1 MSMTAEPLSAPRQR
15 PAVDPN
21 AASALLRGALAR
33 ALSAE
38 SFAWLAQEIERQET
52 NLDERRL
59 AIALGLAGRKLR
71 RTPLALTDETF
82 AAADALLAGWQPQF
96 WGSDEAARILL
107 LIATHHGDDGVFAAR
122 LERLCVT
129 AEITEHVSYMK
140 GLAVFPAAGVLS
152 GRAREGVRS
161 SIAPIF
167 EAIACR
173 NPYPR
178 DHFDTDAWNQM
189 VVKCVFGGTPLASV
203 VGLHERRNSELLV
216 MLRDLVA
223 ERHAA
228 GRPLPKDVH
237 DFIAGP

>member
-1 MSMTAEPLSAPRQR
+1 MTAETFSSARER
-15 PAVDPN
+15 PAVDAK
-21 AASALLRGALAR
+21 AASALLRGFLAQALA
-33 ALSAE
+33 AD
-38 SFAWLAQEIERQET
+38 SFTWLAQEIERQEAS
-52 NLDERRL
+52 LDERRL

-71 RTPLALTDETF
+71 RTPLALTDENLT
-82 AAADALLAGWQPQF
+82 AADALLPGWQPQF

-107 LIATHHGDDGVFAAR
+107 LIATHHGDDSAFAAR
-122 LERLCVT
+122 LERLCIT

-140 GLAVFPAAGVLS
+140 GLAVFPAAGELT

-167 EAIACR
+167 EAVACR

-178 DHFDTDAWNQM
+178 DYFDTDAWNQM
-189 VVKCVFGGTPLASV
+189 VVKCVFGGTPLGSV
-203 VGLHERRNSELLV
+203 VGLHERRNGELLV

-237 DFIAGP
+237 DFIAG

>member
-1 MSMTAEPLSAPRQR
+1 MSMVDTAATI
-15 PAVDPN
+15 
-21 AASALLRGALAR
+21 ALLRRWLAR
-33 ALSAE
+33 VIAADVS
-38 SFAWLAQEIERQET
+38 AWLDAEIARQQAGP
-52 NLDERRL
+52 DERKL

-71 RTPLALTDETF
+71 RVALDLPPEEL
-82 AAADALLAGWQPQF
+82 AAAQALRDAWQPQS
-96 WGSDEAARILL
+96 WAADEAARVALL
-107 LIATHHGDDGVFAAR
+107 LASHHGDDRGFAAR

-140 GLAVFPAAGVLS
+140 GLAVFPAGRELV

-161 SIAPIF
+161 SIAPLF

-178 DHFDTDAWNQM
+178 DHFDDDAWNQM
-189 VVKCVFGGTPLASV
+189 VVKCVFGGTPLATV
-203 VGLHERRNSELLV
+203 VGLHARRNDDLLV

-228 GRPLPKDVH
+228 GRPLPAEVH
-237 DFIAGP
+237 DFIAGA